1 MKKLIS
7 TFLLTVCFAKFFVA
21 QDYKKAPNSYIFD
34 INAPIDRKGLLIPV
48 IKAYKMWEQAEY
60 LSTGGVGA
68 IIPAGVASS
77 TLMWEDNP
85 GLIRNLSIIGSGD
98 TAKIKVEINRAKG
111 KGNAVVD
118 YKVDGVTYW
127 SWHIWVVDEPGN
139 SAFNNVFTPFYEI
152 QDINGASKS
161 TLTFMDRALGASSNS
176 FLGNGWNKSSG
187 LSYQYGRKDPF
198 PVFIYK
204 DLSYYEA
211 GSETQALRHPYFAQ
225 SYPYSSVYSTLIRGG
240 ATYPSDLVNDM
251 IKASVQNPL
260 SPILPSPSV
269 TDEPW
274 YSNLPFKT
282 GSNTPSDATD
292 DVTHDLWADNMGGSN
307 NTSLANNKKMKLKS
321 PYDPCPNGW
330 RVPSF
335 VNQRVTQTFSSP
347 WGWSGS
353 GGSSAVIDAV
363 DPNVTSP
370 RADQVKFYPGL
381 GVDFRN
387 STGRALGTFSSN
399 GKYVYYKTNPPA
411 IQFYSQD
418 IQSEVNLFSATMSVG
433 GQSRSMSLINDIG
446 RQDSNSGKG
455 AFGIYSHVT
464 VGTSGENVKCVK
476 DFNYQLLNIG
486 GTAVANYDF
495 PTEFFND
502 SAVTEIKEG
511 LNLPNS
517 YVLPPDGSDFNFPI
531 LKGLAVYN
539 QYLTDHQVVPN
550 NLRANVLWTS
560 NKDLIQNI
568 KLDNSCG
575 DLNRAYIKLKRKLGT
590 TGNALVSIE
599 NSTTGEIYWSWHIW
613 VPNDSPT
620 TSTFTYTTET
630 ERPMLNTVGY
640 TNSGA
645 SPLTTQF
652 MDRNLGAIYSFPS
665 DITNL
670 PTDPV
675 LINKAKKSGGLF
687 YQWGR
692 KDPLNSFQYAGNSES
707 YSIFKPLIDF
717 NEASASYGEIISW
730 NPDITTGTQIANE
743 ATVVQALS
751 LKKSEKI
758 AKMLNF
764 SAQNPTSMLV
774 ETATNDWLSS
784 INGLYSDRWG
794 HADTKSVFDPC
805 PEGWRIPDFSFLN
818 FNSLRQNF
826 AVAGQNTEAR
836 GTSPW
841 YFANGT
847 SATTFAF
854 NSALLSAVG
863 TANISEIKS
872 AFFGVPQ
879 SLPYNVSTIYG
890 GSKIMKSS
898 SDVFGWNFA
907 NNTNGYV
914 IGNYPNTKVLN
925 VTDNTLL
932 NGSNYTALWSAAP
945 EVFQRGEAKAMVI
958 NGDNMYS
965 GTIVDFTSDHSQAF
979 KPQFAMNVR
988 CVKQLDVYRG
998 DNGAVAIPPIQCP
1011 AGPMATF
1018 EQNTFN
1024 NLEIYPN
1031 PVDDFINIKQV
1042 GKYDYQMF
1050 DVSGKLVKSGKV
1062 INQKIAT
1069 NSLTKG
1075 VYVLV
1080 IQNEYQQKVTKKII
1094 RK

>member
-1 MKKLIS
+1 MRKLIF
-7 TFLLTVCFAKFFVA
+7 TILLSVLSAKYFVA

-34 INAPIDRKGLLIPV
+34 INSPIDRKGLLIPV

-60 LSTGGVGA
+60 LSTGGVGTT
-68 IIPAGVASS
+68 IPAGIATS
-77 TLMWEDNP
+77 TLVWEDNP
-85 GLIRNLSIIGSGD
+85 GLIRNLSITGAGNA
-98 TAKIKVEINRAKG
+98 AKIEVEINRAKG

-118 YKVDGVTYW
+118 YKVDDITYW

-139 SAFNNVFTPFYEI
+139 SSFDNVFSPFYEI
-152 QDINGASKS
+152 QDINGTSKY
-161 TLTFMDRALGASSNS
+161 TLTFMDRTLGASSNS
-176 FLGNGWNKSSG
+176 FLGNEWNKSSG

-211 GSETQALRHPYFAQ
+211 GSESQALRHPYFAQ
-225 SYPYSSVYSTLIRGG
+225 SPGYSSVYPNYIRGG
-240 ATYPSDLVNDM
+240 AAYPTDLVNDL
-251 IKASVQNPL
+251 IKYSVNNPVA
-260 SPILPSPSV
+260 PILPSPSV
-269 TDEPW
+269 TNEPW

-282 GSNTPSDATD
+282 GSNTPTDTD

-307 NTSLANNKKMKLKS
+307 STSLANNKKMKLKS

-335 VNQRVTQTFSSP
+335 VNQRVTQNFSSP
-347 WGWSGS
+347 WGWNGS
-353 GGSSAVIDAV
+353 GGSTLVIDLIN
-363 DPNVTSP
+363 PNVTSP

-387 STGRALGTFSSN
+387 STGRTFGTFATN

-411 IQFYSQD
+411 TQFYSQD
-418 IQSEVNLFSATMSVG
+418 IQSEVDLFSATMSTA
-433 GQSRSMSLINDIG
+433 GQSRTMSFINDVG
-446 RQDSNSGKG
+446 RFDANNGKG
-455 AFGIYSHVT
+455 AFALYSHVT
-464 VGTSGENVKCVK
+464 VGTSGSNVKCVK
-476 DFNYQLLNIG
+476 DFNYQLTTISG
-486 GTAVANYDF
+486 APVQNYDF
-495 PTEFFND
+495 PTEFFDNA
-502 SAVTEIKEG
+502 AVTEIKEG
-511 LNLPNS
+511 LHLPNS
-517 YVLPPDGSDFNFPI
+517 YILAPDGSDFNFPI

-539 QYLTDHQVVPN
+539 QYLTDHQTVPG

-575 DLNRAYIKLKRKLGT
+575 DLKRAYIKLKRKAGA

-599 NSTTGEIYWSWHIW
+599 NAVTGEIYWSWHIW
-613 VPNDSPT
+613 VPNEDPT
-620 TSTFTYTTET
+620 AAAFTYTTET
-630 ERPMLNTVGY
+630 ERPMLNTIGY

-652 MDRNLGAIYSFPS
+652 MDRNLGAVYSFPS

-670 PTDPV
+670 SIDLI
-675 LINKAKKSGGLF
+675 LINKAKKSIGLF

-692 KDPLNSFQYAGNSES
+692 KDPLNSFQYAGNAEN
-707 YSIFKPLIDF
+707 YSIYKPVIDF
-717 NEASASYGEIISW
+717 NEATSTYGEIISW
-730 NPDITTGTQIANE
+730 DPDITSISQITNE
-743 ATVVQALS
+743 ATAVHASS
-751 LKKSEKI
+751 LKKAEKI

-784 INGLYSDRWG
+784 INGLYSERWG

-826 AVAGQNTEAR
+826 AVAGQDTEVR

-847 SATTFAF
+847 SSTTFAF

-863 TANISEIKS
+863 TTNISEIKT

-890 GSKIMKSS
+890 GSKIMKTAGE
-898 SDVFGWNFA
+898 VFGWNFA

-914 IGNYPNTKVLN
+914 IGNYPNSKALN
-925 VTDNTLL
+925 VTDNSLL
-932 NGSNYTALWSAAP
+932 AGINYTALWSAAP
-945 EVFQRGEAKAMVI
+945 EIFQRGEAKAMVI

-965 GTIVDFTSDHSQAF
+965 GTIVDFTSDHSQSF

-988 CVKQLDVYRG
+988 CAKQLDVYRG
-998 DNGAVAIPPIQCP
+998 DNGMIEIAPIQCP
-1011 AGPMATF
+1011 AGPLNAY

-1024 NLEIYPN
+1024 DLEIYPN

-1042 GKYDYQMF
+1042 GKFEYQLF

-1062 INQKIAT
+1062 VDQKIST
-1069 NSLTKG
+1069 VNLPKG
-1075 VYVLV
+1075 IYVLV
-1080 IQNEYQQKVTKKII
+1080 VQNDHNQKVTKKII
-1094 RK
+1094 RR